1 MITELPNISK
11 HDLSG
16 SVTTEYKT
24 AKELGLQKKKKQPKT
39 LSFLLSSQCNRW
51 SVLTSDTWLEAVK

>member
-24 AKELGLQKKKKQPKT
+24 AKELGLQKKKTTQNT
-39 LSFLLSSQCNRW
+39 LF
-51 SVLTSDTWLEAVK
+51 